1 MAVRACARHA
11 RDMSEHTLHTPI
23 VKRLERSR
31 SEKIL
36 AGVCGGLGRYF
47 DIAPAVFRLGFVVL
61 TVLGGAGILV
71 YLAAVLVMP
80 KEGEDASI
88 AEDILRK
95 RRDHPARLVAL
106 GLVAVAILSLLARAD
121 TWPSAGAA
129 WFLVVVAGLVLLWSS
144 TRRRGLLV
152 ALASLLALVA
162 VAAAAAVVAAFAWF
176 DVSLGD
182 GVGDHTYAPA
192 TAAQVDRSYEL
203 GIGRLELDLSRL
215 PTAEPVR
222 VRAHVGIGELR
233 IVVPRDASVAVTSH
247 VKAGR
252 IDALGTHDDG
262 RNARVATGTGDRLT
276 VDAEVGAGHVE
287 VVRAP

>member
-1 MAVRACARHA
+1 
-11 RDMSEHTLHTPI
+11 MSEHTLHTPV
-23 VKRLERSR
+23 VKRLERS
-31 SEKIL
+31 SEAKIL

-95 RRDHPARLVAL
+95 RRDHPIRLVAL
-106 GLVAVAILSLLARAD
+106 GLVAVAVLSLLARAD

-144 TRRRGLLV
+144 TRRRGIFV
-152 ALASLLALVA
+152 ALASVLALIA

-182 GVGDHTYAPA
+182 GVGRQSSVPTSV
-192 TAAQVDRSYEL
+192 AAAERGYDL
-203 GIGRLELDLSRL
+203 GIGRLDLDLTHL
-215 PTAEPVR
+215 PSGAPASVQ
-222 VRAHVGIGELR
+222 AHVGIGELR
-233 IVVPRDASVAVTSH
+233 IVVPRNTDVLVAAH
-247 VKAGR
+247 VKAGS
-252 IDALGTHDDG
+252 IDALGRHADG
-262 RNARVATGTGDRLT
+262 RNARLETGGGSTLTIVAN
-276 VDAEVGAGHVE
+276 VGAGHVE
-287 VVRAP
+287 VVRAS

>member
-1 MAVRACARHA
+1 
-11 RDMSEHTLHTPI
+11 MSEHTLHTPI

-31 SEKIL
+31 SEKML

-80 KEGEDASI
+80 KEGEEASI

-95 RRDHPARLVAL
+95 RRDHPVRLVAL

-129 WFLVVVAGLVLLWSS
+129 WFLVLVAGIVLLWSS
-144 TRRRGLLV
+144 TRRRGIVV
-152 ALASLLALVA
+152 AVTSVLALLA
-162 VAAAAAVVAAFAWF
+162 VAAAAAVVAMFAWF

-182 GVGDHTYAPA
+182 GIGRHTYVPTTVAS
-192 TAAQVDRSYEL
+192 VERGYHL
-203 GIGRLELDLSRL
+203 GIGRLDLDLTHL
-215 PTAEPVR
+215 PAGAPASVQ
-222 VRAHVGIGELR
+222 AHVGIGDLR
-233 IVVPRDASVAVTSH
+233 IVVPRNEPVFVAAH
-247 VKAGR
+247 VKAGS
-252 IDALGTHDDG
+252 IDSLGRHDDG
-262 RNARVATGTGDRLT
+262 RNARIETGNGSTLT
-276 VDAEVGAGHVE
+276 VIANVGAGHIE
-287 VVRAP
+287 VVRAQ

>member
-1 MAVRACARHA
+1 
-11 RDMSEHTLHTPI
+11 MSEHTLHTPA
-23 VKRLERSR
+23 VKRLERNR

-71 YLAAVLVMP
+71 YLAAVLVIP

-95 RRDHPARLVAL
+95 RRDHPMRLVAL

-152 ALASLLALVA
+152 ALTSVLALLA

-182 GVGDHTYAPA
+182 GVGRQTYAP
-192 TAAQVDRSYEL
+192 TNVAALAHGYDL
-203 GIGRLELDLSRL
+203 GIGRLELDLTRL
-215 PTAEPVR
+215 PSGEPASVQ
-222 VRAHVGIGELR
+222 AHVGIGELR
-233 IVVPRDASVAVTSH
+233 IVVPRNTDVFVAAH
-247 VKAGR
+247 VKAGS
-252 IDALGTHDDG
+252 IDSLGRHADG
-262 RNARVATGTGDRLT
+262 RNARLETGGGRTLT
-276 VDAEVGAGHVE
+276 VVANVGAGHVE
-287 VVRAP
+287 VVQAP